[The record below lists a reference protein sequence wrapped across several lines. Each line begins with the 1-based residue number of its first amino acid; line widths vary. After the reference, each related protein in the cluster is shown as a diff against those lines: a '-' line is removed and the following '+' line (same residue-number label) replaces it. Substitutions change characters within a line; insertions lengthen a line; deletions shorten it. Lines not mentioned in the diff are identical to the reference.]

1 MPAIVR
7 AIAAALALLLFAT
20 AACGDDDDSPAD
32 TSSAT
37 PATSSPNGNLK
48 PPDSDTPAAGVCP
61 GPSNDEVTI
70 EFQPGIPSPRCLK
83 VLPGA
88 TLRIVNSTSEPVD
101 FELGEFM
108 GSLQPGDA
116 ATSGQPVGGFL
127 APGVHIIKSTAYG
140 QDGQLGGSGEVWL
153 VEGSGGD

>member
-1 MPAIVR
+1 VP
-7 AIAAALALLLFAT
+7 
-20 AACGDDDDSPAD
+20 
-32 TSSAT
+32 
-37 PATSSPNGNLK
+37 
-48 PPDSDTPAAGVCP
+48 
-61 GPSNDEVTI
+61 E
-70 EFQPGIPSPRCLK
+70 

-140 QDGQLGGSGEVWL
+140 QDGQRGGSGEVWL
-153 VEGSGGD
+153 IEEDDDETTAAHESNDSQGRIV